1 MANGHGLFEE
11 VQQMFEGETV
21 PQTVS
26 NRLIMAAIIN
36 ERKDRMAHD
45 EGIKEHLQKH
55 CEEIEKLKFQDKRWA
70 GINTLLVAVGTVIAA
85 LIGVGSKP

>member
-11 VQQMFEGETV
+11 VQRMFDDEAI

-36 ERKDRMAHD
+36 ERKDRLAHD
-45 EGIKEHLQKH
+45 EEIKEHLEKH
-55 CEEIEKLKFQDKRWA
+55 CEEIENLKFQDKRWA

>member
-45 EGIKEHLQKH
+45 AEARARIEKN
-55 CEEIEKLKFQDKRWA
+55 CAEIEKLKFQDKRWA

>member
-45 EGIKEHLQKH
+45 AEVMAHIDKH
-55 CEEIEKLKFQDKRWA
+55 CKEIEKLKFDDKKWLGVNA
-70 GINTLLVAVGTVIAA
+70 FLVAIGSVIAA
-85 LIGVGSKP
+85 IVGSRP